1 VQGGRV
7 APSAPPQRRRVC
19 PLLEHVLDAA
29 AGWDAPPLR
38 LLPFAWMWGV
48 AAAQVRERERQRQ
61 RQRE

>member
-1 VQGGRV
+1 MQGGRV

-48 AAAQVRERERQRQ
+48 AAAQV
-61 RQRE
+61 